1 MQGQTLS
8 YTSRIFADQN
18 IAGPTHLK
26 NSVHEQF
33 LLHARVTAS
42 AGKRP
47 ERFPPR
53 YTAPYPHVSYS
64 YLFLLF
70 AYPFPTL
77 FLLFSYP
84 FLPFKLDTHF
94 SDQLH
99 F

>member
-1 MQGQTLS
+1 MQGQTRSYS

-47 ERFPPR
+47 ERFPPLHG
-53 YTAPYPHVSYS
+53 ALSACQ
-64 YLFLLF
+64 LFL
-70 AYPFPTL
+70 P
-77 FLLFSYP
+77 FSYP
-84 FLPFKLDTHF
+84 FLPFKLDTHL